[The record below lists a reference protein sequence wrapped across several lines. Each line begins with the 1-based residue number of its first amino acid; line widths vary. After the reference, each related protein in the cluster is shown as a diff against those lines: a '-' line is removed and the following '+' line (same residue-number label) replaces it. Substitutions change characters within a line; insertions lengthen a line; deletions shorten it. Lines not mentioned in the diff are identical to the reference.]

1 MINHDSPRLSFPVVE
16 SLINLFGDWLEHRRE
31 VNEMHQLPGSD
42 FDRIAQE
49 LGVSTSDLEELVN
62 RGPHAADEMPRLL
75 AALGIDEA
83 VLERCQPL
91 VLHDM
96 ERVCAMCQSKG
107 ECDFHLATGDIA
119 DHYRKFCL
127 NTETLEALKTTG
139 RT

>member
-1 MINHDSPRLSFPVVE
+1 VVE
-16 SLINLFGDWLEHRRE
+16 TLVNLFGDWLEHRRE
-31 VNEMHQLPGSD
+31 VSEMRQLRGSD

-49 LGVSTSDLEELVN
+49 LGVSTADLEELVN

-83 VLERCQPL
+83 GLERCQPF
-91 VLHDM
+91 VLRDM
-96 ERVCAMCQSKG
+96 ERVCAVCQSKG

-127 NTETLEALKTTG
+127 NTPTLDALKTTG
-139 RT
+139 RA